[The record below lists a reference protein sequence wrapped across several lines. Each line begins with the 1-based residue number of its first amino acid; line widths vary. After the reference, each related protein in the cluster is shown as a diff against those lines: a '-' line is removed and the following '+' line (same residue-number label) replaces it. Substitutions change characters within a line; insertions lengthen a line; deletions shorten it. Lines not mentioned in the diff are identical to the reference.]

1 MTELIIDFPGEIR
14 VTELDIKTRLEI
26 PEIPAEKITGV
37 LHPEQIPLG
46 VIPDLE
52 GVVQIQDE
60 LTGLTA
66 RVLTLEEAE
75 TVTPQTFSSHVESY
89 GNGGHIPLFGITN
102 NHIADGAAIAPSKL
116 NIPALYAALEL
127 GSLVSVGEVVTPGML
142 TAHASTVGKGAH
154 IPSAGISN
162 AEIADDAAIAPSKLD
177 LQALEQALN
186 IGSGNSSSGP
196 PTIAELTYTVSQSSL
211 ERGVA
216 SLEGTYAQL
225 TDGSHT
231 TGAGTNPGTT
241 QNPAWVQFDL
251 GSVKFINEIRLS
263 GGNLADG
270 FGATAAYLNGL
281 PLQVSRDGTDWNFLV
296 TIQGTT
302 NDLLLVGFAAGV
314 WARYVRIFTTG
325 TYIGIAE
332 MRILGA

>member
-52 GVVQIQDE
+52 GVVQIQDD

-75 TVTPQTFSSHVESY
+75 TVTPQTFSSHVETY

-102 NHIADGAAIAPSKL
+102 NHIADSAAIAPSKL
-116 NIPALYAALEL
+116 NLTALYNALEL
-127 GSLVSVGEVVTPGML
+127 GSLVSVGEVATPGML

-154 IPSAGISN
+154 IPSAGIGN
-162 AEIADDAAIAPSKLD
+162 AEIADNAAIAPSKLD
-177 LQALEQALN
+177 LTALEQALN

-196 PTIAELTYTVSQSSL
+196 PTLTELTYTVTQSSL

-216 SLEGTYAQL
+216 SLEGTYAKL
-225 TDGSHT
+225 TDGNLA

-241 QNPAWVQFDL
+241 QSPAWVQFDL
-251 GSVKFINEIRLS
+251 GALKFVNEIRVS

-281 PLQVSRDGTDWNFLV
+281 PLQVSSDGTNWHFLH
-296 TIQGTT
+296 TIQGTI
-302 NDLLLVGFAAGV
+302 NDILLVGYAAGV
-314 WARYVRIFTTG
+314 WARYIRIYSTS

-332 MRILGA
+332 MRIIGA